1 MHQQRLLNDLFVV
14 QGASAVSIDFAAV
27 ITAAV
32 FHVHCFYT
40 VSVLYVVFFVFSV
53 DEISVLSLLS
63 QQLYFGPNVNSK
75 KEPELRINKSYIKSG
90 TPNNNT

>member
-40 VSVLYVVFFVFSV
+40 VSAVCGFFCV
-53 DEISVLSLLS
+53 
-63 QQLYFGPNVNSK
+63 QC
-75 KEPELRINKSYIKSG
+75 
-90 TPNNNT
+90 